1 MQNFF
6 LANLARDLSFWAGT
20 LGRDGEASLRQKW
33 NGGERTSLKDI
44 KEAGER
50 PTKREREKG
59 LVGWARGGET
69 EETREY
75 HGLICRIEKEGTLFK
90 EILQHIHI
98 LLETAGFCGLG
109 QSAAAPKNNSSLSII
124 FASCKNG

>member
-1 MQNFF
+1 MALYNKLTMQNLF
-6 LANLARDLSFWAGT
+6 LANLALDLSFWAGT

-59 LVGWARGGET
+59 LVGWARGGERQRKQEST
-69 EETREY
+69 M
-75 HGLICRIEKEGTLFK
+75 
-90 EILQHIHI
+90 
-98 LLETAGFCGLG
+98 A
-109 QSAAAPKNNSSLSII
+109 
-124 FASCKNG
+124 